1 MRQEVPSRLST
12 MTAEKTLNDLADDNV
27 GRWIRRFPDRPLVAK
42 EIRRGVGGSPQHR
55 EISFFDQLRE
65 YREEVFL
72 RRLALEKQERET
84 MGDNYDPRLVKL
96 SQEEI
101 DRDYDSINLDDF

>member
-1 MRQEVPSRLST
+1 MPSRLST
-12 MTAEKTLNDLADDNV
+12 QRAEPTLNDVTD
-27 GRWIRRFPDRPLVAK
+27 
-42 EIRRGVGGSPQHR
+42 RGVERWLSQFPIDLWWRRKYGVAWGSPQHR

>member
-1 MRQEVPSRLST
+1 MPSRLST

-27 GRWIRRFPDRPLVAK
+27 GRWIRRFPIDLWWRRKYGVAW
-42 EIRRGVGGSPQHR
+42 GSPQHR